1 MFKEEFTC
9 LVDMGHPEIRKS
21 PTLDT
26 YLAFPHLL
34 VSTVGEVAG
43 NVDSA
48 LVRIGR
54 QRRIGVTVP
63 YLLAAPRLLT
73 GSDMIFNTGRR
84 LAKLFSAWYQARVVE
99 PPIPIPGFTVAMV
112 WHPRNSQSRQHQ
124 WLRDQ
129 VQAIGRRM
137 RSTSKASKVNNDDE
151 RGSPAA
157 TKISK
162 GGESRASDRVRAKDS
177 SFR

>member
-1 MFKEEFTC
+1 MRARRSSFQMRSVEGMASKPFPRGCGGYLDSPRTI
-9 LVDMGHPEIRKS
+9 LVGLILRVRS
-21 PTLDT
+21 PRRHGPPGD
-26 YLAFPHLL
+26 P
-34 VSTVGEVAG
+34 EVAHARHLPRLPTPSGLDGWRSHRG

-54 QRRIGVTVP
+54 RRRIGVTVP
-63 YLLAAPRLLT
+63 YLLAAPRLLN

-112 WHPRNSQSRQHQ
+112 WHPRNSQSCQHC

-129 VQAIGRRM
+129 VLAIGRRM
-137 RSTSKASKVNNDDE
+137 R
-151 RGSPAA
+151 
-157 TKISK
+157 
-162 GGESRASDRVRAKDS
+162 
-177 SFR
+177 